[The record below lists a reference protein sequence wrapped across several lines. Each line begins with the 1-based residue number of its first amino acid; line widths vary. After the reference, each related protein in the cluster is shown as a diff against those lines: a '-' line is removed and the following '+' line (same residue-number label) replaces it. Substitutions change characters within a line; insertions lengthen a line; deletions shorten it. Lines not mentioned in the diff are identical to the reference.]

1 MFFRVL
7 FFFSSGFFGCFEFF
21 ECLEFFLFFF
31 FEEEE
36 SELRRVVLLR
46 LLGRLFFRFL
56 RCCIHHPNLRTA
68 PLNEGRSILNLSER
82 EKLSLV
88 TE

>member
-1 MFFRVL
+1 MFFLRVEEWLL
-7 FFFSSGFFGCFEFF
+7 FGFFGC
-21 ECLEFFLFFF
+21 LEFLFFF

-46 LLGRLFFRFL
+46 LLFFRFL

-68 PLNEGRSILNLSER
+68 PLNEEGRSILNLSER

-88 TE
+88 TEASS

>member
-1 MFFRVL
+1 MFFLRVEEWLL
-7 FFFSSGFFGCFEFF
+7 FGFFGC
-21 ECLEFFLFFF
+21 LEFLFFF

-46 LLGRLFFRFL
+46 LLRFL

-68 PLNEGRSILNLSER
+68 PLNEEGRSILNLLKR
-82 EKLSLV
+82 
-88 TE
+88 T